1 MKVAEML
8 RRGAILVPLDAPD
21 LKWALTS
28 TFRAVSGVSDE
39 AAEQLAA
46 DLVGGASGEIHR
58 VHERVVVAL
67 AESDAV
73 EKICAVIGVSPV
85 GFTADE
91 TDAASGVSADETGA
105 EKAGA
110 GKAGAGEAGA
120 GGAGAGGAPRD
131 EPDSE
136 ALLVL
141 ITPRRFVS
149 FRDQMLPTL
158 KRFFREAERVAP
170 ILNAR
175 SADEVMRVVG
185 FMDLDPHQ
193 SLLVEDVV
201 EPIQYRVYPD
211 TPYSEVVDLMIRRE
225 LQAVPVV
232 GEDYEFLG
240 VITTGDAMKE
250 LVSQARVES
259 VGGSS
264 ATARAEPTAREIM
277 TRTVMCVSEE
287 QSLIEA
293 ASIMVN
299 RDVEQLPVI
308 RAGEM
313 VGFLTRGEVLRWL
326 FPDTSVK
333 QEKQT

>member
-1 MKVAEML
+1 ML

-21 LKWALTS
+21 LRWALTS
-28 TFRAVSGVSDE
+28 TLRSVSGVPDE
-39 AAEQLAA
+39 VAEKLAA
-46 DLVGGASGEIHR
+46 DLVGGVSGEIYR

-73 EKICAVIGVSPV
+73 EKICAVIGVSPI
-85 GFTADE
+85 GFMVDE
-91 TDAASGVSADETGA
+91 TDATSGVGA
-105 EKAGA
+105 AE
-110 GKAGAGEAGA
+110 
-120 GGAGAGGAPRD
+120 AGAGGAPRG

-149 FRDQMLPTL
+149 LRDQMLPTL
-158 KRFFREAERVAP
+158 KRFFREEERVEP

-175 SADEVMRVVG
+175 SPDDVVRVAG

-211 TPYSEVVDLMIRRE
+211 TPYSEVVDLMVRRE

-240 VITTGDAMKE
+240 VITTRDAMKE
-250 LVSQARVES
+250 LVSQARAES

-264 ATARAEPTAREIM
+264 ATGRDEPTAREIM
-277 TRTVMCVSEE
+277 TRSVMCVSEE

-293 ASIMVN
+293 GSIMVN

-326 FPDTSVK
+326 FPGTSVK
-333 QEKQT
+333 PEE

>member
-1 MKVAEML
+1 MKIVEML

-28 TFRAVSGVSDE
+28 AFRAVTGVSDE
-39 AAEQLAA
+39 DAKKLAV
-46 DLVGGASGEIHR
+46 DLVGGVSGEIHR

-73 EKICAVIGVSPV
+73 EEISAVIGVSPAR
-85 GFTADE
+85 FTAE
-91 TDAASGVSADETGA
+91 GTEAASGVGLA
-105 EKAGA
+105 E
-110 GKAGAGEAGA
+110 
-120 GGAGAGGAPRD
+120 AGAGGAPR
-131 EPDSE
+131 PRTGSE
-136 ALLVL
+136 IVLVMV
-141 ITPRRFVS
+141 TPRRLISLRERV
-149 FRDQMLPTL
+149 LPTL
-158 KRFFREAERVAP
+158 KRFFREEEKVKPLLRARSGDGVLRVA
-170 ILNAR
+170 
-175 SADEVMRVVG
+175 G
-185 FMDLDPHQ
+185 FMDLDPHR

-201 EPIQYRVYPD
+201 EPVQYRVYPD
-211 TPYSEVVDLMIRRE
+211 TPYSEVADLMVRRG

-240 VITTGDAMKE
+240 IITTGEALNE

-264 ATARAEPTAREIM
+264 ASAQAELTAREIM

-308 RAGEM
+308 REGEM
-313 VGFLTRGEVLRWL
+313 VGLLTRGEVLRWL
-326 FPDTSVK
+326 FPDTSLK
-333 QEKQT
+333 QEEKT

>member
-1 MKVAEML
+1 MKVVEML
-8 RRGAILVPLDAPD
+8 RRGAILVPLYASD
-21 LKWALTS
+21 LRSALTS
-28 TFRAVSGVSDE
+28 TFRAVSGVSGE
-39 AAEQLAA
+39 VAEKLAT
-46 DLVGGASGEIHR
+46 DLLGGASGEIHR
-58 VHERVVVAL
+58 VHQRVVVAL

-73 EKICAVIGVSPV
+73 EEICAVIGVSPG

-91 TDAASGVSADETGA
+91 PDATSGVPATE
-105 EKAGA
+105 
-110 GKAGAGEAGA
+110 
-120 GGAGAGGAPRD
+120 GGADDAPRD
-131 EPDSE
+131 KADSE
-136 ALLVL
+136 ALIVL
-141 ITPRRFVS
+141 MTPRRFVS
-149 FRDQMLPTL
+149 LRDQMLPTL
-158 KRFFREAERVAP
+158 KRFLREEENVAP
-170 ILNAR
+170 ILSAR
-175 SADEVMRVVG
+175 SADDVMRLAG

-211 TPYSEVVDLMIRRE
+211 TPYSEVVDLIVRRE

-240 VITTGDAMKE
+240 VITTGNAMDE
-250 LVSQARVES
+250 LVSRARAES

-264 ATARAEPTAREIM
+264 AATWTDPTAREIM

-308 RAGEM
+308 REGEM

-326 FPDTSVK
+326 FPGTPS
-333 QEKQT
+333 EREEEA

>member
-1 MKVAEML
+1 MKVSEML

-21 LKWALTS
+21 LERALTS
-28 TFRAVSGVSDE
+28 SFRAVSGVSDE
-39 AAEQLAA
+39 VAENLAS
-46 DLVGGASGEIHR
+46 DLVRGTSGEICH

-73 EKICAVIGVSPV
+73 EDVCAVIGVSPV
-85 GFTADE
+85 GFTVDE
-91 TDAASGVSADETGA
+91 IDVVSVVGGAETGT
-105 EKAGA
+105 
-110 GKAGAGEAGA
+110 
-120 GGAGAGGAPRD
+120 GGAPQD
-131 EPDSE
+131 APGPE

-141 ITPRRFVS
+141 VTPRRLAA

-158 KRFFREAERVAP
+158 KRFFQEEERVAP

-175 SADEVMRVVG
+175 SSTDLMRIG
-185 FMDLDPHQ
+185 AFMDLDPHR
-193 SLLVEDVV
+193 SLLVEDMV

-211 TPYSEVVDLMIRRE
+211 TPYSEVVDLMVRRE

-240 VITTGDAMKE
+240 VITTGNAMDE
-250 LVSQARVES
+250 LVSQARAES
-259 VGGSS
+259 GGGH
-264 ATARAEPTAREIM
+264 ADALEERTAREVM
-277 TRTVMCVSEE
+277 TRTVMCVSED

-308 RAGEM
+308 RDGEM

-326 FPDTSVK
+326 FSGASFKQKDSGTSSK
-333 QEKQT
+333 QEE

>member
-28 TFRAVSGVSDE
+28 TLRAVSGVSDE
-39 AAEQLAA
+39 VAEKLAA
-46 DLVGGASGEIHR
+46 DLVGGASGEIYR

-85 GFTADE
+85 GFMADE
-91 TDAASGVSADETGA
+91 TDAASGVRAA
-105 EKAGA
+105 
-110 GKAGAGEAGA
+110 EAG
-120 GGAGAGGAPRD
+120 GGGAPRG

-141 ITPRRFVS
+141 ITPRQFVS
-149 FRDQMLPTL
+149 MRDQMLPTL
-158 KRFFREAERVAP
+158 KRFFREEGRVEP

-175 SADEVMRVVG
+175 SADDVVRVAG

-211 TPYSEVVDLMIRRE
+211 TPYSEVVDLMVRRE

-240 VITTGDAMKE
+240 VITSGDAMKE

-264 ATARAEPTAREIM
+264 ATGRDEPTAREIM

-299 RDVEQLPVI
+299 RDIEQLPVI
-308 RAGEM
+308 REGEV
-313 VGFLTRGEVLRWL
+313 VGFLTRREVLRWL
-326 FPDTSVK
+326 YPGTSVK
-333 QEKQT
+333 PEE

>member
-21 LKWALTS
+21 LKSALTS
-28 TFRAVSGVSDE
+28 TLRAVSGVPDE
-39 AAEQLAA
+39 VAEKLAA
-46 DLVGGASGEIHR
+46 DLVGGASGEIYR

-85 GFTADE
+85 GFMADE
-91 TDAASGVSADETGA
+91 TDAASGVGTA
-105 EKAGA
+105 
-110 GKAGAGEAGA
+110 EAGA
-120 GGAGAGGAPRD
+120 PRG

-149 FRDQMLPTL
+149 LRDQMLPTL
-158 KRFFREAERVAP
+158 KRFFREEERVEP

-175 SADEVMRVVG
+175 SPDDVVRVAG

-211 TPYSEVVDLMIRRE
+211 TPYSEVVDLMVRRE
-225 LQAVPVV
+225 VQAVPVV

-250 LVSQARVES
+250 LVSRARAKS

-264 ATARAEPTAREIM
+264 ATGRGEPTAREIM

-326 FPDTSVK
+326 FPGTSVK
-333 QEKQT
+333 PEE

>member
-8 RRGAILVPLDAPD
+8 RHGAILVPLDAPD
-21 LKWALTS
+21 LKWALTN

-39 AAEQLAA
+39 LAEKLAA

-85 GFTADE
+85 GFTADD
-91 TDAASGVSADETGA
+91 TAAASGVDGTE
-105 EKAGA
+105 
-110 GKAGAGEAGA
+110 
-120 GGAGAGGAPRD
+120 AGAGGAPRD
-131 EPDSE
+131 KPDSE

-141 ITPRRFVS
+141 VTPRRFVTL
-149 FRDQMLPTL
+149 RDQMLPTL
-158 KRFFREAERVAP
+158 KRFFREEERVAQ
-170 ILNAR
+170 ILNAQ
-175 SADEVMRVVG
+175 SADDVVRVAG
-185 FMDLDPHQ
+185 FLDLDPHQ

-201 EPIQYRVYPD
+201 ETIQYRVYPD
-211 TPYSEVVDLMIRRE
+211 TPCSEVVDLMVRRE

-264 ATARAEPTAREIM
+264 ATAREEPTAREIM

-313 VGFLTRGEVLRWL
+313 VGFLTRVEVLRWL
-326 FPDTSVK
+326 FPGTAFK
-333 QEKQT
+333 QEE